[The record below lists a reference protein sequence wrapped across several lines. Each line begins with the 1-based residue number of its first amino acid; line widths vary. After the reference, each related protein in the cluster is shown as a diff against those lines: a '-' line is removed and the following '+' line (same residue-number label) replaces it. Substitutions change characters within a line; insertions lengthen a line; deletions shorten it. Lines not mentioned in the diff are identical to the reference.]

1 MTQLYEKNAPWQ
13 YKAIVWAVWL
23 FTPKYK
29 LVGAEKLPKEPC
41 VIVGNH
47 SQMFGPVAAELY
59 IPGKRSIWC
68 AGEMMNRD
76 EVADYAFKDFWS
88 KKPES
93 VHWFYKLLSRM
104 IVPLSLLIFHNAHTL
119 PVYHD
124 TRLISTYRAAMEKL
138 KEGCSQVI
146 FPEHYDEHNNI
157 VHDFQDKFVDLAR
170 FYYKKTGVEL
180 DFVPLYVA
188 PRLKK
193 LFLGDPIHFH
203 ADQPIAQERRRI
215 CDALMDA
222 ITDIAVKQ
230 PKHTVVPYPNIPKSQ
245 YPQNIPLEVYPNE
258 KPSV

>member
-1 MTQLYEKNAPWQ
+1 MTRTYGYTGTDHIL
-13 YKAIVWAVWL
+13 
-23 FTPKYK
+23 
-29 LVGAEKLPKEPC
+29 
-41 VIVGNH
+41 
-47 SQMFGPVAAELY
+47 ELY
-59 IPGKRSIWC
+59 RQGVFEGRLMAAAHLMQGSSEGRFTITYATKPEYMSREEIEGVGYNW
-68 AGEMMNRD
+68 
-76 EVADYAFKDFWS
+76 ADYDEITKRYD
-88 KKPES
+88 P
-93 VHWFYKLLSRM
+93 
-104 IVPLSLLIFHNAHTL
+104 
-119 PVYHD
+119 
-124 TRLISTYRAAMEKL
+124 EKL

-203 ADQPIAQERRRI
+203 ADAPIAEERRRI

-245 YPQNIPLEVYPNE
+245 YPQNIPLEVYSNE